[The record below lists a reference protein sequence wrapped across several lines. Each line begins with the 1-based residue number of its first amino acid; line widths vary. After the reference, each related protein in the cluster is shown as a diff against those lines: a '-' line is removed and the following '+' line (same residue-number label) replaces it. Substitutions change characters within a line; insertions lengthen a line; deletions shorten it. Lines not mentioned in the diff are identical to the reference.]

1 MYADFS
7 SMASEAAREATRDLC
22 PLNGARKRTK
32 FTPENVR
39 QIINLVERGK
49 SKGEI
54 ADIIGV
60 TTGTLQVTCSKLG
73 ISLRRPRFDIGT
85 AMLPRRRRAGKDT
98 VLSAG
103 ANSQATPRTP
113 SGTTREPA
121 TLEAPLMQDTE

>member
-1 MYADFS
+1 MRRLRYRLPPKLRNET
-7 SMASEAAREATRDLC
+7 SMLAVLEQTSREVTNEVRDRH
-22 PLNGARKRTK
+22 GTQDRSRRTK

-73 ISLRRPRFDIGT
+73 ISLRRPHFDTGTGTRPAIGH
-85 AMLPRRRRAGKDT
+85 LRSVRHSRRDT
-98 VLSAG
+98 GGWRSIA
-103 ANSQATPRTP
+103 
-113 SGTTREPA
+113 PA
-121 TLEAPLMQDTE
+121 AVR